1 MRNIKY
7 IGTKAT
13 EDAFFDRTQIIWT
26 PGKIDTVLDD
36 AVATEMLRF
45 AEFEDAGDSRAFVGA
60 MSIDPTTGAMQIG
73 GIRPTSAQRAS
84 VRAGI
89 GFAEVSSFL
98 AKTKVLERPLI
109 DEPVSVSMTPQPSTG
124 DYTTSLS
131 EYNALITN
139 STGKRKILFTSAAL
153 VQQNLAIAQEMNG
166 GAPQIFYAAL
176 QGVQGQGAPVTST
189 ATGNFVRSCVRLIT
203 PAPVITIGFVGQSN
217 YSFARII
224 INGNRLPVTA
234 LTGVNFNAAL
244 LDGTVGIPALTAVS
258 GNFGRTLTLT
268 FQSAEVRTIEVE
280 DLPGAT
286 IITAIVVGQ
295 EYPVAPLVRPKML
308 VLGDSFAGYTGQI
321 AGVESSLAGISLT
334 SGVAEELGF
343 DVWRMSTGSTG
354 IYAPGPGAY
363 PMRYIN
369 QLARTT
375 NNALADGTPGAMGSV
390 ATSYGTYAPD
400 VIWIY
405 GTGNDTSATVAEYSQ
420 YAENLIV
427 CAKALYTDAKIICTS
442 ISSGFTESGAASPL
456 NAVLRAICDSH
467 GVLYI
472 PTGEDELSQRAAL
485 WSGAGEINAPANDG
499 GNADWFLGKY
509 GVTGDRHP
517 AKIGVRYAIAWLTRE
532 IGKRLNS

>member
-1 MRNIKY
+1 M
-7 IGTKAT
+7 
-13 EDAFFDRTQIIWT
+13 
-26 PGKIDTVLDD
+26 
-36 AVATEMLRF
+36 
-45 AEFEDAGDSRAFVGA
+45 
-60 MSIDPTTGAMQIG
+60 
-73 GIRPTSAQRAS
+73 
-84 VRAGI
+84 
-89 GFAEVSSFL
+89 
-98 AKTKVLERPLI
+98 
-109 DEPVSVSMTPQPSTG
+109 
-124 DYTTSLS
+124 
-131 EYNALITN
+131 
-139 STGKRKILFTSAAL
+139 
-153 VQQNLAIAQEMNG
+153 
-166 GAPQIFYAAL
+166 
-176 QGVQGQGAPVTST
+176 
-189 ATGNFVRSCVRLIT
+189 
-203 PAPVITIGFVGQSN
+203 
-217 YSFARII
+217 
-224 INGNRLPVTA
+224 
-234 LTGVNFNAAL
+234 
-244 LDGTVGIPALTAVS
+244 S